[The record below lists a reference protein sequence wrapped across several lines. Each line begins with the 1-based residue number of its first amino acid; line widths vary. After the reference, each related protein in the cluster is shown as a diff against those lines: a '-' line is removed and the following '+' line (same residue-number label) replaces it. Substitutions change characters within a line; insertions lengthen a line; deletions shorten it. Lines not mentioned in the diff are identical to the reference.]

1 MIASTLAIFAL
12 QRCLEISFSDR
23 ECLCQV
29 LSRHKAE
36 YDRATQED
44 NMNLRKEQ
52 KRLANNNENT
62 FFFSDSIW
70 KIQEQEEE
78 VKRTKLWHLKM
89 FQRHN

>member
-36 YDRATQED
+36 YDHATQED

-62 FFFSDSIW
+62 FFSVTLSG
-70 KIQEQEEE
+70 KY
-78 VKRTKLWHLKM
+78 KNRRRK
-89 FQRHN
+89 